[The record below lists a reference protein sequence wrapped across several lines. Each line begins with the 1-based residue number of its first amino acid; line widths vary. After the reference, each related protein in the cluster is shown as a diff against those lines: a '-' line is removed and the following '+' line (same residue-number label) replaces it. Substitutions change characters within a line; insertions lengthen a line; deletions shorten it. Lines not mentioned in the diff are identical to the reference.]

1 VLGCY
6 RQPKQLALHA
16 GLRSLLAPLLP
27 GPGEMDVISYD
38 WRRGQT
44 GARSQAQD
52 AQQRQSQIEALLRCA
67 QRHLGHA
74 PGLLPVRPHHAPD
87 LQRLALQMLNHAGSV
102 LPHGGQD
109 LAAGYAPLPASHAW
123 SH

>member
-1 VLGCY
+1 MPACAACW
-6 RQPKQLALHA
+6 R
-16 GLRSLLAPLLP
+16 LLP
-27 GPGEMDVISYD
+27 SADDLGVTSYD

-44 GARSQAQD
+44 GARSQAED
-52 AQQRQSQIEALLRCA
+52 AQQLQSQIDALMRCA

-74 PGLLPVRPHHAPD
+74 PGLLPVRLHHAPD
-87 LQRLALQMLNHAGSV
+87 LQRLALQLLNHAGSV

-109 LAAGYAPLPASHAW
+109 LAAGFAPLPASHAW